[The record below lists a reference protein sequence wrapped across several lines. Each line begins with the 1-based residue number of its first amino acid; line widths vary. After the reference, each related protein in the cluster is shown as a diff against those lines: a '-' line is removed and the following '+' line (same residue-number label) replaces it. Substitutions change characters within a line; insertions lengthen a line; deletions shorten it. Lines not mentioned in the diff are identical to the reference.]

1 MWWLC
6 WAATAL
12 AADSAVDVRTAL
24 ASGDVRAA
32 RAALSELD
40 TSLGRSRTEV
50 TADQLAF
57 RYQAQGAVF
66 DLQSRPRD
74 MHEAF
79 RNAWIVAP
87 TGRADRDVLTRPDL
101 VASFE
106 ARQSE
111 VFQLEIVDLRWMKLP
126 DNATVRIDGVAV
138 GSQPVF
144 RGRHHVQVQCADQS
158 WSSRWT
164 QFSRAEDWAHACP
177 DGALAPLTVVAASKA
192 APTVLEIAL
201 DPGASDTTTEDASA
215 SSASDAPTT
224 ASASEPAA
232 EPAARQELP
241 PDASWYQRGIAW
253 VRDFELPRS
262 PKGRLLLGGPVV
274 GLGTGAELQF
284 VPGGDSGGFFT
295 TLSAAHMP
303 LHVGTD
309 GVGAL
314 RITAGEVGLG
324 YQPASKGAVG
334 FELRGGSAVYH
345 DTLRYTDG
353 YLYLTGAAGARW
365 DAPGTGRFLFAGLAY
380 TGNLARGF
388 VAPRA
393 SLGWQF

>member
-1 MWWLC
+1 M
-6 WAATAL
+6 
-12 AADSAVDVRTAL
+12 
-24 ASGDVRAA
+24 
-32 RAALSELD
+32 
-40 TSLGRSRTEV
+40 
-50 TADQLAF
+50 
-57 RYQAQGAVF
+57 
-66 DLQSRPRD
+66 
-74 MHEAF
+74 
-79 RNAWIVAP
+79 
-87 TGRADRDVLTRPDL
+87 
-101 VASFE
+101 
-106 ARQSE
+106 
-111 VFQLEIVDLRWMKLP
+111 EIVDLRWMKLP
-126 DNATVRIDGVAV
+126 DNATVRIDGVAM

-164 QFSRAEDWAHACP
+164 QFSRAEDWAHACL
-177 DGALAPLTVVAASKA
+177 DGALAPLAAVAASDA

-201 DPGASDTTTEDASA
+201 EPGASDTTTEDASA
-215 SSASDAPTT
+215 SRESDAPTA
-224 ASASEPAA
+224 ASTGEPAA
-232 EPAARQELP
+232 EPAARQDLP
-241 PDASWYQRGIAW
+241 PDATWYQRGIAW

-295 TLSAAHMP
+295 TLSATHMP
-303 LHVGTD
+303 LHVGT
-309 GVGAL
+309 GVNAL

-324 YQPASKGAVG
+324 YQPSSKGAVG

-345 DTLRYTDG
+345 DTVRYTDG

-365 DAPGTGRFLFAGLAY
+365 DAPGTGRFLFVGLAY

>member
-12 AADSAVDVRTAL
+12 AADSAVEVRTAL
-24 ASGDVRAA
+24 ASGDVRSA
-32 RAALSELD
+32 RAALELD
-40 TSLGRSRTEV
+40 TSLGRRV
-50 TADQLAF
+50 PGDADQLAF

-126 DNATVRIDGVAV
+126 DNATVRIDGVAM

-164 QFSRAEDWAHACP
+164 QFGRAEDWAHACP
-177 DGALAPLTVVAASKA
+177 DGALAPLTTVAATDA
-192 APTVLEIAL
+192 APTVVEIAL
-201 DPGASDTTTEDASA
+201 EPGTSGATTEDRRHFCPMLPQRLPPTG
-215 SSASDAPTT
+215 SSR
-224 ASASEPAA
+224 PAA
-232 EPAARQELP
+232 GQGFHGCFL
-241 PDASWYQRGIAW
+241 RGIAW
-253 VRDFELPRS
+253 VQASSSPAPPRAGCCS
-262 PKGRLLLGGPVV
+262 VSGC
-274 GLGTGAELQF
+274 GLGTGAELQLF
-284 VPGGDSGGFFT
+284 RGDSGGFFT
-295 TLSAAHMP
+295 TLAATHMP
-303 LHVGTD
+303 LHVGTE
-309 GVGAL
+309 GVNAL

-324 YQPASKGAVG
+324 YQPHPRVRWASSCEAARRCTTTRCGTPT
-334 FELRGGSAVYH
+334 
-345 DTLRYTDG
+345 DTCM
-353 YLYLTGAAGARW
+353 TGAAGARW
-365 DAPGTGRFLFAGLAY
+365 DAPGTGRFLFVGLAY